1 MKWALAALV
10 VAACGKGAPPAVP
23 VAAGCPVSTAAGFSY
38 PSGPYGDAVGS
49 TFANFS
55 LADCDG
61 KAVAFDGVLS
71 GAQLVLLNVG
81 AGWCQPCIEE
91 TAGLDSLAGRFC
103 ARGLRIVQVL
113 FQDEQ
118 SRPAT
123 KLFCGQ
129 WRARFGLTFPVL
141 ADPLFTMQQHL
152 SADQTPLNL
161 LVDRGAVVRYRVTG
175 VAPADLA
182 ARIDALLP
190 P

>member
-1 MKWALAALV
+1 MA
-10 VAACGKGAPPAVP
+10 
-23 VAAGCPVSTAAGFSY
+23 
-38 PSGPYGDAVGS
+38 S
-49 TFANFS
+49 TFADFS
-55 LADCDG
+55 LEDCDG
-61 KAVAFDGVLS
+61 KTVAFGAVLS
-71 GAQLVLLNVG
+71 GAQLVLLSVG

-91 TAGLDSLAGRFC
+91 TAGLEALSGRFC

-141 ADPLFTMQQHL
+141 ADALFTMQQHL
-152 SADQTPLNL
+152 QADQTPLTV
-161 LVDRGAVVRYRVTG
+161 LVDRRAVVRYRVTG
-175 VAPADLA
+175 VAPTDLA

-190 P
+190 PSRG